1 MRSRDLNSHP
11 LDYEY
16 PPLTTCPLLTPWY
29 TLVTLLYEST
39 LLPLLHSKKPYFIVQ
54 PMPFSN
60 NNKAPLCQCEKLQ
73 SCHNPRDRIIYCF
86 KLDRDADAGRFAE
99 FERGLGLVEALPDLL
114 ASRDDYIGI
123 LLTLCNRNS
132 SVIHTSE

>member
-1 MRSRDLNSHP
+1 MRGRDADGMRNRTEHERPAAAAAARNAIKSR
-11 LDYEY
+11 
-16 PPLTTCPLLTPWY
+16 
-29 TLVTLLYEST
+29 
-39 LLPLLHSKKPYFIVQ
+39 K
-54 PMPFSN
+54 
-60 NNKAPLCQCEKLQ
+60 CEKLQ

-132 SVIHTSE
+132 RVIPTSE